1 MIVNDLDIFKEYVSN
16 YDLSDIN
23 LERKFYHSI
32 RVRNNAKEIAES
44 LNLASDDVSL
54 ATFIGLTHDLGR
66 FPQWK
71 IYGTFYDSG
80 SIDHALLSI
89 YVLFQDKIL
98 KQFNIALENENIIR
112 TAIYNHNKYKVEGN
126 LDDRTLLFTNIIRD
140 ADKVDL
146 LYLLKE
152 EDIPISED
160 GSEVTSVIHEAF
172 MRREPIQIT
181 ECQTKTDYVLVK
193 LAFVFDLNFAKSF
206 EIVDREKLLDKFFEI
221 LKYKDSYRKYYLY
234 AKEYVALK
242 RYRGDILFF

>member
-98 KQFNIALENENIIR
+98 KQFNIALELSLI
-112 TAIYNHNKYKVEGN
+112 H
-126 LDDRTLLFTNIIRD
+126 
-140 ADKVDL
+140 
-146 LYLLKE
+146 
-152 EDIPISED
+152 ISEP
-160 GSEVTSVIHEAF
+160 T
-172 MRREPIQIT
+172 RP
-181 ECQTKTDYVLVK
+181 
-193 LAFVFDLNFAKSF
+193 
-206 EIVDREKLLDKFFEI
+206 
-221 LKYKDSYRKYYLY
+221 
-234 AKEYVALK
+234 
-242 RYRGDILFF
+242 